1 MKSARKKPAKSGGQ
15 RDLASTRLRI
25 LKAAALEFARKG
37 LEGARIDRIATRSRA
52 NKAMIYYIFG
62 NKNALHLAVLEN
74 LFEEKTRN
82 LDHQVLENA
91 PSVQDLLSLLS
102 TYLDAFLNNPDATRM
117 IIHDMAAGAKTLKR
131 LKKKRPDLFQP
142 FLDVSSQI
150 TVLAK
155 QGKVQSLDAD
165 KAVLTTMLVLMAVP
179 IFLPYADLIHPKEDP
194 RHKKLTDLELWKN
207 FLAEVFS
214 RTLL

>member
-1 MKSARKKPAKSGGQ
+1 MTATRKKTAKKGGQ
-15 RDLASTRLRI
+15 RDLAATRLRI

-37 LEGARIDRIATRSRA
+37 LDGARIDRIATRSRA

-62 NKNALHLAVLEN
+62 NKEALHLAVLEN

-102 TYLDAFLNNPDATRM
+102 LYLEAFLKNPDATRM
-117 IIHDMAAGAKTLKR
+117 IIHDMVAGAKTLKR

-142 FLDVSSQI
+142 FLDISSRL
-150 TVLAK
+150 TTLTK
-155 QGKVQSLDAD
+155 QGKIRNIDAD
-165 KAVLTTMLVLMAVP
+165 KAVLTTMLLLMTVP
-179 IFLPYADLIHPKEDP
+179 VFLPHADLIHPKGDP
-194 RHKKLTDLELWKN
+194 NHGKLTDLELWKS
-207 FLAEVFS
+207 FLAEVFFQA
-214 RTLL
+214 LL